1 MRTLLVCAVVVL
13 LPALGL
19 TQAQAPR
26 EPSAAELAALMKE
39 GHSLSP
45 AQAAALVEQLR
56 RDPDDVRA
64 RLRLIAYHGRG
75 RGDAGPQGE
84 PYDPLVLALIERH
97 PRWRVSGEAFLSRG
111 ESFEKGVKLWLRL
124 AEANPR
130 DARILGNA
138 GLFLTAD
145 VLNVKYREE
154 GRKLLLEARRLEP
167 NSPRWPGQ
175 LGALAQREVDRVA
188 KAAAVRAQALA
199 ALRYLEEADRLTPE
213 PERQAAPFRCEPLAQ
228 TAYQA
233 GENAKARQYAG
244 ALLEAVA
251 GQTQSWN
258 YGNAIHHAHTI
269 LGLIDLEENRL
280 EDAKRHL
287 LDSAR
292 HKGSPQLNS
301 FGPGMELAS
310 ELLQRG
316 ERKTVLE
323 YLDLC
328 SSFWRS
334 SDGRLEKWRT
344 LIRAGG
350 TPDDGWWHRR
360 SRGVR

>member
-1 MRTLLVCAVVVL
+1 MRSLLVCAVVVSM
-13 LPALGL
+13 PALGR
-19 TQAQAPR
+19 AQSPEPR
-26 EPSAAELAALMKE
+26 EPSAEELAALTKE

-45 AQAAALVEQLR
+45 AQARALLEQLR
-56 RDPDDVRA
+56 RDPNDFRS
-64 RLRLIAYHGRG
+64 RFRLIAYHGRG
-75 RGDAGPQGE
+75 GGEAGPHGE
-84 PYDPLVLALIERH
+84 PYDSLVLGLIERH
-97 PRWRVSGEAFLSRG
+97 PRWRASGEVFLSRG

-138 GLFLTAD
+138 GFFLTAD
-145 VLNVKYREE
+145 VLNLKYRQE
-154 GRKLLLEARRLEP
+154 GRTLLLEARRLEP
-167 NSPRWPGQ
+167 RNPRWPGQ
-175 LGALAQREVDRVA
+175 LGALAQLEIDQIA
-188 KAAAVRAQALA
+188 PAAAVRAQASL

-213 PERQAAPFRCEPLAQ
+213 SERQAGLFRCEPLAQ

-233 GENAKARQYAG
+233 GENDKARKYAG
-244 ALLEAVA
+244 ALLEAAA
-251 GQTQSWN
+251 GQAESWN
-258 YGNAIHHAHTI
+258 YGNAIHHAHTL
-269 LGLIDLEENRL
+269 LGLIALEENKL
-280 EDAKRHL
+280 DDAKRHL

-310 ELLQRG
+310 GLLERG

-350 TPDDGWWHRR
+350 APDDGWWRRR